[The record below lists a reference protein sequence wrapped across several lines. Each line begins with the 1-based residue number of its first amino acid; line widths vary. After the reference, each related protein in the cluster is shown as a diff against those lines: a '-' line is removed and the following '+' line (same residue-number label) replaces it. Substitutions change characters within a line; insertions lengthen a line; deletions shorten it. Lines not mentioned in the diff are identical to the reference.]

1 MSNLIRFCA
10 ISIQP
15 NETSG
20 DFDRLI
26 VFYRLVPPSWEY
38 LVPLITYFSN
48 YTYCHYGTK
57 HKK

>member
-20 DFDRLI
+20 DFDHLI
-26 VFYRLVPPSWEY
+26 VFYRLVPPS
-38 LVPLITYFSN
+38 
-48 YTYCHYGTK
+48 
-57 HKK
+57 